1 MAIISMR
8 DAAYAAVP
16 LYCGDG
22 SGFGQINYEVRSS
35 SAQTGTAQT
44 RATGLPRYT
53 FKLAL
58 PQQMHQFAAGRW
70 RALLLSLRGSV
81 NHLEAYDPAHQ
92 FPAGTARGDCQHG
105 GTVKGS
111 VSVYLNG
118 AGTLVQGDW
127 IQLGSVLG
135 ASQLVMV
142 TADATIPGVVQFTP
156 PAFFALASGGRARF
170 DRPCSYFKVVSKVPE
185 FGGVA
190 GTTNLH
196 GVSVD
201 FLEVFS

>member
-22 SGFGQINYEVRSS
+22 SGFGQLSYEVRSV
-35 SAQTGTAQT
+35 SAQGGTTQS

-92 FPAGTARGDCQHG
+92 FPAGTARGDVQTG
-105 GTVKGS
+105 AIARGATSAS
-111 VSVYLNG
+111 VSG
-118 AGTLVQGDW
+118 AGTLLAGDW
-127 IQLGSVLG
+127 MQIGSTLG

-142 TADATIPGVVQFTP
+142 TADVTLPGTVQFTP
-156 PAFFALASGGRARF
+156 PAFFAFPSGSRCRL
-170 DRPCSYFKVVSKVPE
+170 DRPCAYFKATSKVPE

-190 GTTNLH
+190 GTTNMH

>member
-8 DAAYAAVP
+8 DAAYALVP

-35 SAQTGTAQT
+35 SAQTGTTQT

-92 FPAGTARGDCQHG
+92 FPSGTARGDGQISNMA
-105 GTVKGS
+105 KGAS
-111 VSVYLNG
+111 SVYVN
-118 AGTLVQGDW
+118 AIGTLLAGDW
-127 IQLGSVLG
+127 MQLGSTLG
-135 ASQLVMV
+135 TSQLVMV
-142 TADATIPGVVQFTP
+142 TADVAIPGTVQFTP
-156 PAFFALASGGRARF
+156 PAFFALPSGSRCRF
-170 DRPCSYFKVVSKVPE
+170 DRPCTYFKAISKVPE

>member
-35 SAQTGTAQT
+35 SAQTGTTQS
-44 RATGLPRYT
+44 RSTGLPRYT

-58 PQQMHQFAAGRW
+58 PQQMHQFSAGRW
-70 RALLLSLRGSV
+70 RAMLLSLRGAV

-92 FPAGTARGDCQHG
+92 FPAGTARGDCQIG
-105 GTVKGS
+105 GVSKGGMS
-111 VSVYLNG
+111 TYVNG
-118 AGTLVQGDW
+118 AGTLLQGDW
-127 IQLGSVLG
+127 MQIGSTLG

-142 TADATIPGVVQFTP
+142 TADVALPGTVQFTP
-156 PAFFALASGGRARF
+156 PAFFTLASGSRCRL
-170 DRPCSYFKVVSKVPE
+170 DRPCSYFKAISKVPE